1 MNRSTSFRIAA
12 FALAFAVSVVTLG
25 LAAPGAAVYVAGRIA
40 PPAGDAFERIAGADR
55 DAAIEVDI
63 LPQRIDVIVERAP
76 RAVASSNES
85 GRG

>member
-12 FALAFAVSVVTLG
+12 FALAFAITVVTLG

-40 PPAGDAFERIAGADR
+40 PAAGDAFERIADADR
-55 DAAIEVDI
+55 DAAVEVDI
-63 LPQRIDVIVERAP
+63 LPRRIDVIVVREP
-76 RAVASSNES
+76 RTVASSNEN